1 LGVDK
6 KILVMISVPPQN
18 VRDKHIIVD
27 YIIVEPIH
35 QDFLDIRD
43 VILDYDGLLFIEQI
57 ELKMRRF
64 YLVDD

>member
-1 LGVDK
+1 
-6 KILVMISVPPQN
+6 MISVPSQN

-57 ELKMRRF
+57 KLKMRRF

>member
-1 LGVDK
+1 
-6 KILVMISVPPQN
+6 MISVPSQN

-35 QDFLDIRD
+35 QDFLDIRE

>member
-6 KILVMISVPPQN
+6 KILVMISVPSQN

-57 ELKMRRF
+57 ELKMSRF

>member
-1 LGVDK
+1 
-6 KILVMISVPPQN
+6 MISVPSQN

>member
-1 LGVDK
+1 
-6 KILVMISVPPQN
+6 MISVPTQN

-35 QDFLDIRD
+35 QDFLDIRE

-57 ELKMRRF
+57 KLKMRRF

>member
-1 LGVDK
+1 M
-6 KILVMISVPPQN
+6 MISVPPQD
-18 VRDKHIIVD
+18 VLDKHIIVD

-35 QDFLDIRD
+35 QDFFDIRV

-57 ELKMRRF
+57 KLKMRRF

>member
-1 LGVDK
+1 
-6 KILVMISVPPQN
+6 MISVPSQN

-35 QDFLDIRD
+35 QDFLDIRE

-64 YLVDD
+64 YLVYD

>member
-6 KILVMISVPPQN
+6 KILVMISVPSQN

-35 QDFLDIRD
+35 QDFLDIRE

>member
-1 LGVDK
+1 M
-6 KILVMISVPPQN
+6 MISVPSQN

>member
-1 LGVDK
+1 
-6 KILVMISVPPQN
+6 MISVPPQN

-57 ELKMRRF
+57 KLKMRRF